1 LRRAGLRK
9 WFGHDPSRWKEFEAR
24 YRAELVENGV
34 AFDGLRELIDKGPV
48 TLLCGAHDEAHD
60 NAVALRGY
68 LDSEQEG

>member
-1 LRRAGLRK
+1 
-9 WFGHDPSRWKEFEAR
+9 
-24 YRAELVENGV
+24 
-34 AFDGLRELIDKGPV
+34 LRELIDKGPV